1 MAKAQGPLQR
11 RLAATRLVLAAEALL
26 PALLPGLGVIGL
38 FLALA
43 FAGAF
48 DLLPG
53 ALHAMA
59 LGAFGLALIWGWRRV
74 PAALRLPEEALA
86 RRRLE
91 TDNAVPHRAL
101 EALDDRLAAGDDP
114 LTRALWDAHR
124 RRAAAE
130 AQRLR
135 LHGPRPVMARHDPWA
150 LRAVIVL
157 ALAVTGI
164 AAGRTV
170 PERIHNALLP
180 HFGKP
185 AAGPAGDEAGYTAWI
200 TPPAY
205 TRLPPLY
212 LGEQGQAPGQPL
224 RIAAGSTVMVRLHGV
239 RAGALAFGETSI
251 PLDPIEGG
259 NFAGEVPVQAG
270 PSLRLLDGAS
280 EIAAWPLEV
289 LPDAPPTV
297 AFSAPPSATERQAL
311 RLAYLARDD
320 YGVAGVQLHIR
331 LAGRGEPLVIPLG
344 GATGRPEAKSTT
356 FRDLTA
362 HPWAGLEVTLELSAS
377 DALDQVGRSAPVI
390 MSLPERQ
397 FRHPVARAIIEQRK
411 RLVAKP
417 RERRQVALALG
428 ELAAHLDAYAGRMP
442 VYLGLTLSAITL
454 FRNADKAKDAEVVDL
469 LWEIALD
476 LDEGRVPNAQAAL
489 RAAQDALEQ
498 ALESGAS
505 DAEVARLMEELRQ
518 AMAEYLQALA
528 AEAMRRG
535 FDQTPPPPGGEM
547 MTSRDLERML
557 DEAQRAAEGGSREAA
572 RQMLQNLREMLENL
586 QMAQGMMQ
594 SGEAQ
599 ALGQGMEQLNDMLRE
614 QGQLRDQSFAEQQRR
629 QGRQPG
635 QQVPGQQGAQGPGQ
649 QRPGQGQPGQQGQQG
664 QQDQPGGQGQPGGLG
679 GQAEAQEGLRQQ
691 LGEMLRQLDENGLP
705 LPDALTRAERAMDQA
720 RSALEGN
727 DPGAAAA
734 AQGEALSALREG
746 MQALGEQMAQQLG
759 LERGQGRGGSSQ
771 PGGERDPLGRPR
783 PGRDYGS
790 GDDVRVPTEA
800 EAKRVR
806 EILDELQRRAGDRT
820 RSQDELDYIRR
831 LLERF

>member
-1 MAKAQGPLQR
+1 MARGPGILQR
-11 RLAATRLVLAAEALL
+11 RLVATRLVLAAEALL

-48 DLLPG
+48 DFLPG

-101 EALDDRLAAGDDP
+101 EALDDRLATGEDP
-114 LTRALWDAHR
+114 LSRALWDAHR
-124 RRAAAE
+124 QRAEAAAG
-130 AQRLR
+130 RLR

-150 LRAVIVL
+150 LRAVVVL
-157 ALAVTGI
+157 ALVVTSI
-164 AAGRTV
+164 AASRTL
-170 PERIHNALLP
+170 PERLQNALVP
-180 HFGKP
+180 QFGKT
-185 AAGPAGDEAGYTAWI
+185 ATGPAGDQAGYTAWI

-239 RAGALAFGETSI
+239 SAGALAFGETTV
-251 PLDPIEGG
+251 PLDAIEDG

-270 PSLRLLDGAS
+270 PSLRLLDGSS

-289 LPDAPPTV
+289 LADAPPIV

-320 YGVAGVQLHIR
+320 YGIAGVQLHLR

-390 MSLPERQ
+390 MTLPERQ

-428 ELAAHLDAYAGRMP
+428 ELAANLDAYAGRMP

-454 FRNADKAKDAEVVDL
+454 FRNADKVKDAEVVDL

-498 ALESGAS
+498 ALEAGAS
-505 DAEVARLMEELRQ
+505 DAEIARLMEELRQ

-528 AEAMRRG
+528 AEALRRG
-535 FDQTPPPPGGEM
+535 FDQTEPPPGGEM

-599 ALGQGMEQLNDMLRE
+599 ALGDGMNQLNDMLRE

-629 QGRQPG
+629 EGGR
-635 QQVPGQQGAQGPGQ
+635 PGQQGTQGPGQ
-649 QRPGQGQPGQQGQQG
+649 PRPGQGRPGEQGQQGQQG
-664 QQDQPGGQGQPGGLG
+664 QAGGLG
-679 GQAEAQEGLRQQ
+679 DQATAQEGLRQQ
-691 LGEMLRQLDENGLP
+691 LGDLLRQLDENGLP
-705 LPDALTRAERAMDQA
+705 LPDALTKAERAMDRA
-720 RSALEGN
+720 REALDGN

-734 AQGEALSALREG
+734 AQGEALAALREG

-759 LERGQGRGGSSQ
+759 IERGQGRGGSSQ
-771 PGGERDPLGRPR
+771 PGGDRDPLGRPR

-806 EILDELQRRAGDRT
+806 EILDELQRRAGDRS
-820 RSQDELDYIRR
+820 RSPDELDYIRR